1 MVNGTI
7 DFTQSSSSGRY
18 IDGKIEWNSTAS
30 ASSNTSTLI
39 TKIYVRK
46 GITTDET
53 LTIPTDGNWTY
64 IITVDGTSVSGM
76 INKSVL
82 EEWVLL
88 GTHTTT
94 VTHNTDGSKSLT
106 ISGSI
111 TAPAGTLFVNH
122 KTSGSKSVSLESIS
136 RVTTIDSLT
145 SPNHRLDDTITALY
159 TPKSSTCYN
168 RRVIYLNV
176 NGTLTEINT
185 ENLGQSAA
193 SQQTHTI
200 KFSTDHLSKIYAKV
214 TNTATAK
221 IRVTFRTYSNSN
233 YSTQIGSD
241 QYREIDLT
249 LPTSVAPTAS
259 LKITQ
264 VNNNSWLAG
273 KKIYVAG
280 LSGATVELTATP
292 SINAQVTSTK
302 ITYDGTT
309 HNAVQLN
316 VTTLKKSGNIAFDA
330 KVVDSRG
337 RSATDSESIT
347 VLPYTPPVITS
358 LTVERGTYSNGW
370 TADEDGPDARVVFKA
385 TLTLINEGNVYSVTF
400 KLGGKTTTPNHGT
413 ATNIGSGTD
422 GIVYFLGLDSEKS
435 YTLQLTAT
443 DKAGGTGTASITIP
457 TANVTIEFHKSGK
470 GIAFGKTSE
479 EEDTFECAWD
489 AEFRGSVKRI
499 RENGSIVTLD
509 DTGWIDLG
517 ISDSVTTTSST
528 SAGHYIG
535 CAYRVVNGNH
545 VYVAFNVRAEYSGSA
560 VTVSKNPIP
569 SEYRPKLQPY
579 AIVTLNGKRVSR
591 ILVSRT
597 TGHAMIDWIHNV
609 ADDTDGTYTPEPE
622 VHTATWIDGYID
634 YFI

>member
-1 MVNGTI
+1 MAEIIN
-7 DFTQSSSSGRY
+7 FTQSMTNGSF
-18 IDGKIEWNSTAS
+18 IVGKIEWSSTLS
-30 ASSNTSTLI
+30 PSTNTSTI
-39 TKIYVRK
+39 NTKIYVKK
-46 GITTDET
+46 GNTSMT
-53 LTIPTDGNWTY
+53 LTTPTEGKWTY
-64 IITVDGTSVSGM
+64 YITIDGVKVGDNPS
-76 INKSVL
+76 KSVL
-82 EEWVLL
+82 EDWVLL

-106 ISGSI
+106 IRGDISGPS
-111 TAPAGTLFVNH
+111 GTNYASH
-122 KTSGSKSVSLESIS
+122 TTSGSKTYKLESIS

-145 SPNHRLDDTITALY
+145 SPNRRLDDTITALY

-168 RRVIYLNV
+168 RRIIYLNV

-200 KFSTDHLSKIYAKV
+200 KFSTDQLSKIYAKV

-316 VTTLKKSGNIAFDA
+316 VTTLKKSGNIAFNA
-330 KVVDSRG
+330 TVVDSRG

-358 LTVERGTYSNGW
+358 LAVERGTYGSSW
-370 TADEDGPDARVVFKA
+370 TANEDGPDARVVFKT
-385 TLTLINEGNVYSVTF
+385 TLTLINEGNVYSVAF
-400 KLGGKTTTPNHGT
+400 KLGGESKTPNHGT
-413 ATNIGSGTD
+413 TINIGSG
-422 GIVYFLGLDSEKS
+422 IESAVYFLGLDSETS
-435 YTLQLTAT
+435 YSLQLTAT

-457 TANVTIEFHKSGK
+457 TANVTIEFNDSGK

-479 EEDTFECAWD
+479 KDAFECAWD
-489 AEFRGSVKRI
+489 AEFHGSLAKKL
-499 RENGSIVTLD
+499 EDNTWLEFD
-509 DTGWIDLG
+509 DTGWISMG
-517 ISDSVTTTSST
+517 TSSSVST
-528 SAGHYIG
+528 GTDTGRNGPG
-535 CAYRVVNGNH
+535 CYYRVINKRH
-545 VYVAFNVRAEYSGSA
+545 VYVAFNVGFTFSGDAIVVNGTALPTALRPARKAYAMSLVSGRAFARTGVNTSGNVVIDWVQNVASAAQTGSA
-560 VTVSKNPIP
+560 ST
-569 SEYRPKLQPY
+569 
-579 AIVTLNGKRVSR
+579 
-591 ILVSRT
+591 
-597 TGHAMIDWIHNV
+597 
-609 ADDTDGTYTPEPE
+609 
-622 VHTATWIDGYID
+622 TWIDGYID
-634 YFI
+634 YWI